1 MANQFL
7 KVGQI
12 ARQAIGLLAREIGL
26 TGLFWTD
33 AVGGDDFRGSLND
46 TVSLRVP
53 SYTSARTRTMRSGTA
68 LVADD
73 LGETK
78 VDVTLD
84 THLYQLLNIQDE
96 ELTLDIADFGAQ
108 VTQPA
113 IQAVARGL
121 EDAVVAE
128 LQGITFPTGRTIEV
142 DNTNPYDAFV
152 DAVVALDNGR
162 VPKNGRFAIVGSQ
175 IEGRLLKSA
184 QFANADKAGDQQ
196 AFRQGRIGRVAGVD
210 VFSSPALLPTEGYVS
225 HRTAIA
231 VGTAT
236 PANPRGATSSATASM
251 PIGEG
256 RSLAIRV
263 LFDYDPTYARD
274 RQLVDLFIG
283 TGVVTDQGYYD
294 ANGRFTPY
302 TTPLTNITL
311 TTSAAADDIIDTTTD
326 PHGLVAGD
334 RVVFS
339 SLTGGAGLT
348 TNREYYVI
356 AANLADTTFQVSTT
370 AGGSAVNFTT
380 DITAGTAAKGGSA
393 SNVVRVVKLTDAS

>member
-1 MANQFL
+1 MANTFL

-12 ARQAIGLLAREIGL
+12 ARQALGLLAREVQL
-26 TGLFWTD
+26 PGLFWMD
-33 AVGGDDFRGSLND
+33 AVGGSDFRGALND
-46 TVSLRVP
+46 TVSIRVP

-78 VDVTLD
+78 VDITLD

-128 LQGITFPTGRTIEV
+128 LQGITFPTARTIEV
-142 DNTNPYDAFV
+142 DNTNPYDSFV
-152 DAVVALDNGR
+152 DAQTALNNGR
-162 VPKNGRFAIVGSQ
+162 VPKSGRFAVVGSQ

-184 QFANADKAGDQQ
+184 QFANADKAGDQL
-196 AFRQGRIGRVAGVD
+196 AFRQGLIGRVAGID
-210 VFSSPALLPTEGYVS
+210 VYGSTALLPTEGYVA
-225 HRTAIA
+225 HRTALA
-231 VGTAT
+231 VATAT
-236 PANPRGATSSATASM
+236 PANPRGATESATASM
-251 PIGEG
+251 PVGEG
-256 RSLAIRV
+256 RSLSIRV

-274 RQLVDLFIG
+274 RQLVDLFTG
-283 TGVVTDQGYYD
+283 TGVVTDAGYYD
-294 ANGRFTPY
+294 ANGRFTPH
-302 TTPLTNITL
+302 TGTITNVTL
-311 TTSAAADDIIDTTTD
+311 TTSAAADDIIDTTAA
-326 PHGLVAGD
+326 HGFSAGD

-339 SLTGGAGLT
+339 SLTGGAGLN
-348 TNREYYVI
+348 TNQAYYVI
-356 AANLADTTFQVSTT
+356 AANLAAQTFQVSTT

-380 DITAGTAAKGGSA
+380 DITAGTVAEYGSA
-393 SNVVRVVKLTDAS
+393 GNVVRVVKLTDNS